1 MPATSV
7 HTTPVCRQDATSS
20 QRARCVESACS
31 KRQLVVHSAEGR
43 QIQDPD
49 SKPQQVAAA
58 AAISAPAASVKSCT
72 TDVFADCPTS
82 SIQSETF
89 SSWAKVEQKAD
100 AAQTAPTLFDRV
112 LLLRPANQPTVLA
125 PLTVTCGTKQVQ
137 TSLESTTFD
146 PSGRTIL
153 SVHLML
159 ASEQQIRP
167 DLTLEKLKLELASN
181 PAVKKIFLPLPKE
194 W

>member
-1 MPATSV
+1 M
-7 HTTPVCRQDATSS
+7 
-20 QRARCVESACS
+20 ESACS
-31 KRQLVVHSAEGR
+31 RRKLVVHSAERR
-43 QIQDPD
+43 QIHDPD
-49 SKPQQVAAA
+49 SKPRQVAAA
-58 AAISAPAASVKSCT
+58 ASSAPAAPVKSCT

-89 SSWAKVEQKAD
+89 SSRTEVEEEAD
-100 AAQTAPTLFDRV
+100 AAQTAPTAYDKV
-112 LLLRPANQPTVLA
+112 LLLHPADQPTENA
-125 PLTVTCGTKQVQ
+125 PLTVACGTKQMQ

-146 PSGRTIL
+146 PSGRTIR

-181 PAVKKIFLPLPKE
+181 PAVKNISLPLPKE
-194 W
+194 